1 MRCLIMFSFDFEK
14 CVEGDESLMLVPV
27 IMKAV
32 AKQLSDESISVREAA
47 VALIGNY
54 LSRSPPMAIQN
65 YHEFLVP
72 CLTDP
77 GVSVRK
83 RAVKIFQ
90 SILIKNPYYRGR
102 TAVFKILLQRSTDP
116 KEEDSIRDLI
126 DELLHMLWFRA
137 GSEPVSRPQ
146 RFEDERK
153 VPMVSIPGVVTPNS
167 PMAST
172 KRKSVQLRSD
182 IAAEQMMEVV
192 QAEGSGIH
200 LESVLMSLLKG
211 FSGSLENSG
220 RKQPESR
227 KRLKGGESQCSQ
239 IVNSLFE
246 LLLVLDE
253 QRDIR
258 QHVGRDISATFT
270 TIAVFANICPHALL
284 KHFDLILP
292 YLKADNGVSMNDES
306 AIICSVCDILHR
318 LAPVLDPSIVPRQSG
333 LAIAKDLT
341 KISYKFGPAALTS
354 AIRAFSILANHLDGS
369 EHTIFADKLLEVAKT
384 FYGYA
389 LKKNEIDDFASINV
403 RKMISPSLKLPRFQD
418 QAHCPVCF
426 CHEG

>member
-1 MRCLIMFSFDFEK
+1 MLDSFELGK
-14 CVEGDESLMLVPV
+14 CVEGDESLMLLPV

-32 AKQLSDESISVREAA
+32 SKQLSDESISVREAA

-54 LSRSPPMAIQN
+54 LSRSPPLAILN

-102 TAVFKILLQRSTDP
+102 AAVFKILLQRSIDP

-126 DELLHMLWFRA
+126 DELLYKLWFRA
-137 GSEPVSRPQ
+137 GSEPVFRPQ
-146 RFEDERK
+146 RFNDEYD
-153 VPMVSIPGVVTPNS
+153 VPVVSIPGVVTPNS
-167 PMAST
+167 PMAAT
-172 KRKSVQLRSD
+172 KRKSMQLRSD

-192 QAEGSGIH
+192 QAEGTGVH
-200 LESVLMSLLKG
+200 LESVLMSLLKD
-211 FSGSLENSG
+211 FSGTLESSG
-220 RKQPESR
+220 RKQSESR
-227 KRLKGGESQCSQ
+227 KRREGGENQCSQ
-239 IVNSLFE
+239 LVNSLFE

-258 QHVGRDISATFT
+258 QHVGRDISATLT

-318 LAPVLDPSIVPRQSG
+318 LAPVLNPSIVPRHSG
-333 LAIAKDLT
+333 LTIAKDLT
-341 KISYKFGPAALTS
+341 KISYKFGPVALAS
-354 AIRAFSILANHLDGS
+354 AIRAFASLANQLDRS
-369 EHTIFADKLLEVAKT
+369 VHAIFADKLLEVAKT

-403 RKMISPSLKLPRFQD
+403 SKMILSWLKLPRRKSNLTYSS
-418 QAHCPVCF
+418 
-426 CHEG
+426 

>member
-1 MRCLIMFSFDFEK
+1 
-14 CVEGDESLMLVPV
+14 MLLPV

-54 LSRSPPMAIQN
+54 LSRSPPLAIHN

-83 RAVKIFQ
+83 RAIKIFQ
-90 SILIKNPYYRGR
+90 SILITNPWYRGR
-102 TAVFKILLQRSTDP
+102 TAVFKILLQRSADP

-126 DELLHMLWFRA
+126 DELLYMLWFRG

-146 RFEDERK
+146 RSEDEDK
-153 VPMVSIPGVVTPNS
+153 VPVASIPGVVTPNS
-167 PMAST
+167 PMASS

-192 QAEGSGIH
+192 QGEGTGTN
-200 LESVLMSLLKG
+200 LESVLMSLLKD
-211 FSGSLENSG
+211 FSGTLANNNS
-220 RKQPESR
+220 RKQSESR
-227 KRLKGGESQCSQ
+227 KRREGGENQCSQ

-253 QRDIR
+253 QRSIR
-258 QHVGRDISATFT
+258 QHVGCDISATLA
-270 TIAVFANICPHALL
+270 TIAVFASICPNALL

-306 AIICSVCDILHR
+306 AIICAVCDILYR
-318 LAPVLDPSIVPRQSG
+318 LAPVLDPSILPRNSG

-341 KISYKFGPAALTS
+341 KISYKFGPVALAS
-354 AIRAFSILANHLDGS
+354 AIRAFATLANRLDRS
-369 EHTIFADKLLEVAKT
+369 VHAIFADKLLDVAKT

-403 RKMISPSLKLPRFQD
+403 SEDDHFFVEISTS
-418 QAHCPVCF
+418 
-426 CHEG
+426 